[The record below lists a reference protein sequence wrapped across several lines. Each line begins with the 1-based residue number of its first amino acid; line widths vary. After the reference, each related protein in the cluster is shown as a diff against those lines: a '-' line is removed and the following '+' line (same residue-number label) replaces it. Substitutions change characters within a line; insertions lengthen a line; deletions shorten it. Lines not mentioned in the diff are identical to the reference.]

1 MNITEISIKRP
12 SLIVVLFSIFALI
25 GIIGYKSLSYE
36 LMPDFNQPV
45 VVIKTMYPGAEP
57 NEVETSV
64 SRKIEDA
71 LSNLEGVDY
80 LVTKSLPNASV
91 IIANLKYGTD
101 LDKTMQDAQ
110 RYIDNIKKDLPADIL
125 SPEMSKVSPNDLP
138 VMTVSATSNL
148 SGTEFYQK
156 MKDDYLPQIQQL
168 KGVAE
173 ITVLGSEEREIQVRV
188 DQEKLKLYGLSLVQV
203 VEAINRSGIDIPA
216 GKVEDKAASN
226 TVRYLGKFTN
236 IDNIKNV
243 QIAMPVPGSPVYVK
257 DVAEVTDGIKELNS
271 ISRYN
276 GQNGLGLLIKKQG
289 DANAMDVS
297 KAIRERF
304 ETIEGQNKSSGVH
317 FVVTDDSTDK
327 TIEAVN
333 SVVFDLFLAVFLVS
347 VVMLL
352 FLRSFRNSLIV
363 AVAIPTSLVTAFGAM
378 WLLGYTLNLMT
389 LLAMSLVIGVLVDDA
404 TVVLENI
411 QRHLD
416 MGKEKRKAS
425 LEGRMEIGFSA
436 VSITL
441 VDVVVFVPI
450 LFLQVFV
457 ADMLQQFAVV
467 VVVTVLTSLLVG
479 FTLTP
484 WMASR
489 IGKKEDLRPTNFFN
503 KFLLWFEH
511 QLQQFIEWYGRRL
524 EWVLSHKL
532 AFTGIVVMLF
542 LGTVM
547 LMKQGIIGK
556 ELIAT
561 GDQGKF
567 QLSLE
572 YDRGTPLAE
581 NDRISKEIENDI
593 LRKPEVASLFSNVG
607 GPSTGIGS
615 LGVGAENKTE
625 FTIQL
630 KTDET
635 ELRKAGTQKI
645 PTEDF
650 MRKLRDELQQHY
662 PGINFSLMALG
673 LVPRSAPIE
682 ITLSGSNLND
692 VMATAGHLKSV
703 IEHIPGTDN
712 VKLSA
717 TEGSPELKVVPD
729 KDKMQRLG
737 LNSAYV
743 GMNLRTAFSGND
755 DATLTEQGTEYPVRV
770 WLDHFDRQNYDDVK
784 NLTIVNP
791 MGVPIDV
798 SQFST
803 IERDNSPSLLE
814 RKDRQPAVTLTA
826 NALGRPSGTV
836 ADDVVAYI
844 KNSPLPAGI
853 EMSWGSDIKS
863 QNDSFGALGSV
874 LLISFILIY
883 LIMIALYDSY
893 IYPFVA
899 LFGIPVA
906 AIGAFLALN
915 LSLSHLSLFALLG
928 LIMLMGLVTKN
939 AILIVDF
946 TNQLKAEGKPYK
958 EAIVEASKGRMRP
971 ILMTTLSMAI
981 GMLPIALG
989 TGSAAAWKNSL
1000 AWVIIGGL
1008 LSSLALTIFLVPM
1021 MYDVVDTIK
1030 YKWDRRFRRSK
1041 SKAGIV
1047 KNMEGTSPGIA

>member
-12 SLIVVLFSIFALI
+12 SLIIVLFSVFALI
-25 GIIGYKSLSYE
+25 GIIGFKNLSYE

-45 VVIKTMYPGAEP
+45 VVIKTIYPGAEP

-110 RYIDNIKKDLPADIL
+110 RYIDNIRKDLPKDIL

-138 VMTVSATSNL
+138 IMSISATSNL
-148 SGTEFYQK
+148 EPTEFYQK
-156 MKDDYLPQIQQL
+156 MKDDFLPQVQQI

-173 ITVLGSEEREIQVRV
+173 ITMLGGEEREIQVKV
-188 DQEKLKLYGLSLVQV
+188 DKEKMKLYKVSLLQV
-203 VEAINRSGIDIPA
+203 VEAINRSGIDLPA
-216 GKVEDKAASN
+216 GKIQTETENNS
-226 TVRYLGKFTN
+226 VRLVGKYN
-236 IDNIKNV
+236 DINAIKNV
-243 QIAMPVPGSPVYVK
+243 QVAMPFPNSPVYVK
-257 DVAEVTDGIKELNS
+257 DVAEVSDGIKE
-271 ISRYN
+271 ISSYSRFN
-276 GQNGLGLLIKKQG
+276 GKAGIGLMIKKQG
-289 DANAMDVS
+289 DANAVDVS
-297 KAIRERF
+297 SLIKEKF
-304 ETIEGQNKSSGVH
+304 QSIEKHNANSEVQ
-317 FVVTDDSTDK
+317 FVVTDDSTDN
-327 TIEAVN
+327 TIAAVN
-333 SVVFDLFLAVFLVS
+333 SVVIDLILAVTLVS
-347 VVMLL
+347 FVMLL
-352 FLRSFRNSLIV
+352 FLRSYRNAFIV
-363 AVAIPTSLVTAFGAM
+363 AVAIPTSLVTAFGTM

-457 ADMLQQFAVV
+457 ADMLKQFSVV
-467 VVVTVLTSLLVG
+467 IIVTVLTSLLVG

-484 WMASR
+484 WLASR
-489 IGKKEDLRPTNFFN
+489 IGEKDNLQPTNFFN
-503 KFLLWFEH
+503 RFLLWFEK
-511 QLQQFIEWYGRRL
+511 QLDRFINWYGNSL
-524 EWVLSHKL
+524 KWVLRHKL
-532 AFTGIVVMLF
+532 IFTSIVLLLFVGTGIM
-542 LGTVM
+542 
-547 LMKQGIIGK
+547 MKQGIIGK

-567 QLSLE
+567 RMALEFDKNISLE
-572 YDRGTPLAE
+572 QNNLVSE
-581 NDRISKEIENDI
+581 KIENYI
-593 LRKPEVASLFSNVG
+593 LQQPEVESVFSNVG
-607 GPSTGIGS
+607 GPSTGMGS
-615 LGVGAENKTE
+615 LGVGSANKTE
-625 FTIQL
+625 FTVQL
-630 KTDET
+630 KSKKEIQNIST
-635 ELRKAGTQKI
+635 EV
-645 PTEDF
+645 F
-650 MRKLRDELQQHY
+650 MRDLRTDLEKDY
-662 PGINFSLMALG
+662 SGINFSIMGLG
-673 LVPRSAPIE
+673 LIPRTAPIE
-682 ITLSGSNLND
+682 ITLSGSDLDQVMQAGND
-692 VMATAGHLKSV
+692 LKHI
-703 IEHIPGTDN
+703 IEKVPGADN
-712 VKLSA
+712 VRLSVEA
-717 TEGSPELKVVPD
+717 GSPELKIIPD

-737 LNSAYV
+737 LNTAYL
-743 GMNLRTAFSGND
+743 GMNLRTAFTGND
-755 DATLTEQGTEYPVRV
+755 DATLTENGVEYPVRI
-770 WLDHFDRQNYDDVK
+770 WLDKFSRQNEDDIK
-784 NLTIVNP
+784 QFNIINP
-791 MGVPIDV
+791 MGVPIEL
-798 SQFST
+798 SQVAT
-803 IERDNSPSLLE
+803 IEKDNSPSLLE

-826 NALGRPSGTV
+826 DALGRPSGTV
-836 ADDVVAYI
+836 ADDVVAYV
-844 KNSPLPAGI
+844 KNNPLPDGI
-853 EMSWGSDIKS
+853 DMTWGSDVKR

-883 LIMIALYDSY
+883 LIMVALYDSY

-899 LFGIPVA
+899 LFAIPVA

-939 AILIVDF
+939 SILIVDF
-946 TNQLKAEGKPYK
+946 TNQMKAEGKHYK
-958 EAIVEASKGRMRP
+958 EAIVLASKGRMRP

-989 TGSAAAWKNSL
+989 TGTSAEWKNGL

-1008 LSSLALTIFLVPM
+1008 LSSLALTVYLVPM
-1021 MYDVVDTIK
+1021 VYDIVD
-1030 YKWDRRFRRSK
+1030 SL
-1041 SKAGIV
+1041 KAKLSN
-1047 KNMEGTSPGIA
+1047 KN